1 MASIEGR
8 SCMLLGAI
16 STFILAFIVPI
27 TIGIDAAVF
36 AVTSAPSQSL
46 FWLVFFV
53 KKICSFSLLLRLSM
67 KVLSQ
72 DSLQTVL
79 PTPLSR
85 RAAFRD

>member
-8 SCMLLGAI
+8 SCMLLGAM

-36 AVTSAPSQSL
+36 VVTSAPSQSL

-53 KKICSFSLLLRLSM
+53 KKICPFSLLLRLSK

-72 DSLQTVL
+72 DSLQMVL
-79 PTPLSR
+79 HTPLSR